1 MSERSARMAVAAIFF
16 LYVLYIRV
24 YDIAD
29 TFLMLGEQTR
39 DWTIALGGITE
50 LPLTGA
56 PSTAGG
62 RGFGPVYYWLL
73 WLGRNLV
80 GPFTDFL
87 PHAGGL
93 TVALLQ
99 SAADAWLLLVLWRR
113 VGPFLALAMCLVIAS
128 APFDIAISS
137 VIWNPPVAA
146 ALVKMAT
153 AMALSLGDRPPRWQ
167 IAVTAMFAWCA
178 VQAHLSAIFV
188 AAPLLVASILRTDK
202 PLASID
208 DEPKG
213 SSLQDAP
220 LAATDLQVRRSDLQ
234 VRRSD
239 DKPKGL
245 SLQERFKN
253 AGATAALIAGVILI
267 LQIPYFI
274 AVMRDPAAPMGPA
287 TAISNMANVEA
298 FRIDRSYSAIVN
310 GAGELLVRQSDSWRF
325 QIPTLIAGV
334 ILLWRWRREPLVLAV
349 SIGGLAAATLLFATW
364 TRGFDSYW
372 FLTLTT
378 AMVLTY
384 GMAIAAI
391 PHRLALNAVGAV
403 LLAGIVLLQPGR
415 IEQSTAFFKYPPYR
429 TMRIASYELAARAPV
444 LRDIRVNFDG
454 AHPTMD
460 KYIIY
465 RILGGRID
473 PSAPHQAFV
482 NADGSVRIE

>member
-1 MSERSARMAVAAIFF
+1 MKERYARAAVAATFF
-16 LYVLYIRV
+16 LYVLSIRV

-39 DWTIALGGITE
+39 DWAIALGGITE

-87 PHAGGL
+87 PHAGGI

-99 SAADAWLLLVLWRR
+99 SIADTWLLVALWRR
-113 VGPFLALAMCLVIAS
+113 VGPLLAAAMCLAIAS

-153 AMALSLGDRPPRWQ
+153 AMALGLGASPTRWQ
-167 IAVTAMFAWCA
+167 LVLTAGLAWCA

-188 AAPLLVASILRTDK
+188 AAPLL
-202 PLASID
+202 
-208 DEPKG
+208 
-213 SSLQDAP
+213 
-220 LAATDLQVRRSDLQ
+220 
-234 VRRSD
+234 
-239 DKPKGL
+239 
-245 SLQERFKN
+245 
-253 AGATAALIAGVILI
+253 AALIAQPLLQKRWHESGRLAAIVVGVVLA

-274 AVMRDPAAPMGPA
+274 AVMRDPAAPMGPT
-287 TAISNMANVEA
+287 TAISNMANVSA
-298 FRIDRSYSAIVN
+298 FRLDRSYVSVVN
-310 GAGELLVRQSDSWRF
+310 GAGELLVRQFDSWRF
-325 QIPTLIAGV
+325 QVPTLVAAVIVLVKWRRDLLLLATSVGGIAG
-334 ILLWRWRREPLVLAV
+334 
-349 SIGGLAAATLLFATW
+349 ATILFATW
-364 TRGFDSYW
+364 TRGYDSYW

-378 AMVLTY
+378 AMVLIY

-391 PHRLALNAVGAV
+391 PSRMAIHAAGGVSLAVILF
-403 LLAGIVLLQPGR
+403 LQLSR
-415 IEQSTAFFKYPPYR
+415 VDQSKAFFKYPPYR

-444 LRDIRVNFDG
+444 LRDIRVNFEG
-454 AHPTMD
+454 VHPTMD
-460 KYIIY
+460 KYFMY
-465 RILGGRID
+465 QILGGRID
-473 PSAPHQAFV
+473 RAAPHQAFV
-482 NADGSVRIE
+482 NGDGSVRIE

>member
-1 MSERSARMAVAAIFF
+1 MTGPRARVAVAAIFF

-39 DWTIALGGITE
+39 DWAIALGGITE

-73 WLGRNLV
+73 WLGRHLV

-87 PHAGGL
+87 PHAGGF

-99 SAADAWLLLVLWRR
+99 SIADTWLLVALWRR
-113 VGPFLALAMCLVIAS
+113 AGPFLALAMCLVIAS

-153 AMALSLGDRPPRWQ
+153 AMALGLGDSPPRWK
-167 IAVTAMFAWCA
+167 IAVTAVLAWCA

-188 AAPLLVASILRTDK
+188 TAPLLVALVTQ
-202 PLASID
+202 PLITKNWRESAR
-208 DEPKG
+208 
-213 SSLQDAP
+213 
-220 LAATDLQVRRSDLQ
+220 LAALVC
-234 VRRSD
+234 
-239 DKPKGL
+239 
-245 SLQERFKN
+245 
-253 AGATAALIAGVILI
+253 GVVLA
-267 LQIPYFI
+267 LQIPYVI
-274 AVMRDPAAPMGPA
+274 AVVRDPAAPMGPT
-287 TAISNMANVEA
+287 TAISNMTNVGA
-298 FRIDRSYSAIVN
+298 FHLDRSYGSVVN
-310 GAGELLVRQSDSWRF
+310 GAGELLVRQFDSWRF
-325 QIPTLIAGV
+325 QIPTLIAAIIV
-334 ILLWRWRREPLVLAV
+334 LITWRRDFVLLATSV
-349 SIGGLAAATLLFATW
+349 GGIAGATMLFATW
-364 TRGFDSYW
+364 TRGYDSYW

-384 GMAIAAI
+384 GLAIAAI
-391 PHRLALNAVGAV
+391 PSRKAVHAVGGV
-403 LLAGIVLLQPGR
+403 LLAAILFLQPSR
-415 IEQSTAFFKYPPYR
+415 IDQSKAFFKYAPYR

-444 LRDIRVNFDG
+444 LRDIRVNFEG

-460 KYIIY
+460 KYFMY
-465 RILGGRID
+465 TILGGRID
-473 PSAPHQAFV
+473 PAATRQAYV
-482 NADGSVRIE
+482 NGDGSVRIE

>member
-1 MSERSARMAVAAIFF
+1 MPERVARVAIAAVFF
-16 LYVLYIRV
+16 SYVLSIRV

-39 DWTIALGGITE
+39 DWAIALGGITE

-73 WLGRNLV
+73 WLGRSLV
-80 GPFTDFL
+80 GPFADFL
-87 PHAGGL
+87 PHAGGI

-99 SAADAWLLLVLWRR
+99 SIADTWLLIVLWRR
-113 VGPFLALAMCLVIAS
+113 VGALLALAMCLVIAS

-146 ALVKMAT
+146 ALIKMAT
-153 AMALSLGDRPPRWQ
+153 AMALGLGDAPPRWK
-167 IAVTAMFAWCA
+167 IVVTAVLAWCA

-188 AAPLLVASILRTDK
+188 AAPLLASLVAQALITKHWRESAK
-202 PLASID
+202 
-208 DEPKG
+208 
-213 SSLQDAP
+213 
-220 LAATDLQVRRSDLQ
+220 LAAFV
-234 VRRSD
+234 
-239 DKPKGL
+239 
-245 SLQERFKN
+245 
-253 AGATAALIAGVILI
+253 AGVVLV

-274 AVMRDPAAPMGPA
+274 AIARDPAAPMGPA
-287 TAISNMANVEA
+287 TAINNITNANS
-298 FRIDRSYSAIVN
+298 FRLDRSYTAIVN

-325 QIPTLIAGV
+325 QFPTLVAVLVVVMRRHRDIV
-334 ILLWRWRREPLVLAV
+334 LLST
-349 SIGGLAAATLLFATW
+349 SIGGIAGATILFATW
-364 TRGFDSYW
+364 TRGYDSYW

-384 GMAIAAI
+384 GFAIAAI
-391 PHRLALNAVGAV
+391 PSRMAIHAVGGVV
-403 LLAGIVLLQPGR
+403 LAFILFLQPSR
-415 IEQSTAFFKYPPYR
+415 IDQSKVFFKYPPYR
-429 TMRIASYELAARAPV
+429 TMRVASYELAARAPV

-460 KYIIY
+460 KYFIY

-473 PSAPHQAFV
+473 PSAPQQAYV
-482 NADGSVRIE
+482 NGDGSVRIE

>member
-1 MSERSARMAVAAIFF
+1 MSERVAKIAVAAVFF
-16 LYVLYIRV
+16 SYVLYIRV

-62 RGFGPVYYWLL
+62 RGFGPVYYWIL
-73 WLGRNLV
+73 WLGRQVV

-99 SAADAWLLLVLWRR
+99 SSADTWLLIVLWRR
-113 VGPFLALAMCLVIAS
+113 VGPFLALAMCLTIAS

-146 ALVKMAT
+146 ALIKMAT
-153 AMALSLGDRPPRWQ
+153 AMALDLGDTPPGWK
-167 IAVTAMFAWCA
+167 IAVTAMLAWFA

-188 AAPLLVASILRTDK
+188 AAPLI
-202 PLASID
+202 
-208 DEPKG
+208 
-213 SSLQDAP
+213 
-220 LAATDLQVRRSDLQ
+220 
-234 VRRSD
+234 
-239 DKPKGL
+239 
-245 SLQERFKN
+245 
-253 AGATAALIAGVILI
+253 AALILRPLLPMTPNGVSPQGMARHFGLVAAVILM

-274 AVMRDPAAPMGPA
+274 AIARDPAAPVGPTSA
-287 TAISNMANVEA
+287 LSSMTNVAA
-298 FRIDRSYSAIVN
+298 FRLDRSYSSIVN
-310 GAGELLVRQSDSWRF
+310 GAGELLARRFDTWRF
-325 QIPTLIAGV
+325 QMPTLVAALV
-334 ILLWRWRREPLVLAV
+334 VLVAWRRDILLLAV
-349 SIGGLAAATLLFATW
+349 SIGGLAGATLLFATW
-364 TRGFDSYW
+364 TRGYDSYW

-384 GMAIAAI
+384 GMAIAAM
-391 PHRLALNAVGAV
+391 PKRPAVQWIGAA
-403 LLAGIVLLQPGR
+403 LLAGMVVLQPSR
-415 IEQSTAFFKYPPYR
+415 IEHARAFFKYPPYR
-429 TMRIASYELAARAPV
+429 TMRIASYELAAHHPV

-460 KYIIY
+460 KYIMY

-473 PSAPHQAFV
+473 QSAPQQAYV
-482 NADGSVRIE
+482 NGDGSVRIE